1 MLHSTQTNIGQP
13 TLVLLHPA
21 GFDGR
26 IWQKA
31 TELLPDF
38 NCVCIDLP
46 GHGLSKG
53 HTVTDFEEASDAVAR
68 VVEKLGTS
76 PVHIAGISMGSYI
89 GFYLMLRHSALVQSA
104 ILSGFQCEPIPAP
117 ALMRAM
123 MHVSSWMI
131 NSRRTREK
139 MARSMGVANVDLIS
153 RKGRPNASASTMRK
167 VGRLALEFDVLDAL
181 RHISVPTLVLAG
193 EKEHP
198 AIKASLPVFQTR
210 MSRCKAR
217 TIPNLGHGW
226 IAQSPELFA
235 ETVRA
240 WILDLTLPEE
250 LEPVSKAD

>member
-1 MLHSTQTNIGQP
+1 MLHSTQTNVGHP

-26 IWQKA
+26 MWQQA

-46 GHGLSKG
+46 GHGRSKA
-53 HTVTDFEEASDAVAR
+53 HPMTDFDEASDAVAE

-76 PVHIAGISMGSYI
+76 PVHITGISMGSYI
-89 GFYLMLRHSALVQSA
+89 GFHLMMRHPALVQSA
-104 ILSGFQCEPIPAP
+104 ILSGFQCDPIPAP

-139 MARSMGVANVDLIS
+139 MARSMGVANVGLIS
-153 RKGRPNASASTMRK
+153 RKGRPNTSAATMRK
-167 VGRLALEFDVLDAL
+167 VGRLALEFDVLEAMG
-181 RHISVPTLVLAG
+181 RISAPTLVLAG

-198 AIKASLPVFQTR
+198 AIKASLPVFQSR
-210 MSRCKAR
+210 MPKCKAR

-240 WILDLTLPEE
+240 WIFDLTLPEE
-250 LEPVSKAD
+250 LEKVGKPD